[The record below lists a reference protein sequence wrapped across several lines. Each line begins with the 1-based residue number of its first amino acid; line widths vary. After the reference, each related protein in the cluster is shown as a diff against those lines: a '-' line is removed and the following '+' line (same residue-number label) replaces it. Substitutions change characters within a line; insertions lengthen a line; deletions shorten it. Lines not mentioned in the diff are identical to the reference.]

1 MDRIFEVAG
10 RLSSTAPDDVLDV
23 KGLICCAMTGFSG
36 EAITALH
43 RWNRNL
49 DPMSTVQDIV
59 MKPQTFHS
67 AMAIYVLLKYPQYR
81 PKNSFVTLI
90 LNRKA
95 EDVFLKIATDILDA
109 DVDGHRFVEA
119 SDSLMR
125 DVTIVDD
132 RNKTVVTSNK

>member
-10 RLSSTAPDDVLDV
+10 RLALTAPNDVLDV
-23 KGLICCAMTGFSG
+23 KGVICCAMTGFSG
-36 EAITALH
+36 DAVNAPH

-67 AMAIYVLLKYPQYR
+67 AMAIYVLLKYLQYR

-90 LNRKA
+90 LERKA
-95 EDVFLKIATDILDA
+95 DDSFLKIATDILNSDA
-109 DVDGHRFVEA
+109 DGRRFV
-119 SDSLMR
+119 
-125 DVTIVDD
+125 IV
-132 RNKTVVTSNK
+132 